1 MSGWYT
7 WNLKWIEMSYTS
19 PCFHFII
26 QTTWLKCLFES
37 FCHNVKSYKSYSL
50 FTLTEFLSIWPNY
63 LMLQWYSFIKKKK
76 KKKDLQKWQ
85 NHQIWTKGIY
95 YYNSNIRA
103 QSFRHHRC
111 INYTGNLIL
120 YGPNSAGQCYEGG
133 MWATVFF
140 RIINKWTITSISS
153 SGKHV
158 GTFLYCN
165 C

>member
-37 FCHNVKSYKSYSL
+37 FCHNVKMKTITSSYSL

-63 LMLQWYSFIKKKK
+63 LMLQWYSVIKKKK
-76 KKKDLQKWQ
+76 GLTKMTKPS
-85 NHQIWTKGIY
+85 NIWTKGIY

-140 RIINKWTITSISS
+140 SELSIN
-153 SGKHV
+153 GP
-158 GTFLYCN
+158 
-165 C
+165 

>member
-37 FCHNVKSYKSYSL
+37 FCHNVKMKTITSSYSL

-76 KKKDLQKWQ
+76 KKRTYKNDKT
-85 NHQIWTKGIY
+85 IKYGRRVFIITIVIY
-95 YYNSNIRA
+95 EHKVLDIIAHKLHWEPKTVWSKQCRSVLWRGDVSNC
-103 QSFRHHRC
+103 FFP
-111 INYTGNLIL
+111 NY
-120 YGPNSAGQCYEGG
+120 Q
-133 MWATVFF
+133 
-140 RIINKWTITSISS
+140 
-153 SGKHV
+153 
-158 GTFLYCN
+158 
-165 C
+165 